1 MWLSPTRCALA
12 VPESITLVSR
22 VFCILIMLFIT
33 LRFYTSGLGLR
44 WPSSWARLAQ
54 VSATRRRYRCHRFG
68 TLLRWGIRLRCF
80 DYSRVARVRVLIT
93 FILRAC
99 VLCAFWLRWVT
110 HCDSLL
116 LAYPHVFLTCG
127 TSWVCRLLS
136 VSQGYS
142 CVGVDRHD
150 DYSADSSPSL
160 AQYSFVGGFL
170 PNFAIFALVSVPL
183 GKFNFSSLPSFG
195 NSNAFLCQLSLPIH
209 LYLSPLVLQFLS
221 SVSQPILA
229 APS

>member
-1 MWLSPTRCALA
+1 MISLSQIRHAFA
-12 VPESITLVSR
+12 VGDSITL
-22 VFCILIMLFIT
+22 
-33 LRFYTSGLGLR
+33 
-44 WPSSWARLAQ
+44 
-54 VSATRRRYRCHRFG
+54 
-68 TLLRWGIRLRCF
+68 
-80 DYSRVARVRVLIT
+80 
-93 FILRAC
+93 
-99 VLCAFWLRWVT
+99 FWLLSRCTCSSTYYIYPTSLRSLRILASLGVT

-142 CVGVDRHD
+142 CFGVDRHD

-160 AQYSFVGGFL
+160 AQYGFVGGFL

-183 GKFNFSSLPSFG
+183 GKFTFSSLPSFG

-209 LYLSPLVLQFLS
+209 LYLFPLVLQFLS

>member
-1 MWLSPTRCALA
+1 
-12 VPESITLVSR
+12 
-22 VFCILIMLFIT
+22 MLFIT
-33 LRFYTSGLGLR
+33 LRFYTNGLGLR

-68 TLLRWGIRLRCF
+68 TLLRWGIRFLSGIRLRCF

-142 CVGVDRHD
+142 CVGVDRHN

-160 AQYSFVGGFL
+160 AQYGFVGGFL